1 MDETI
6 LNINVKKWTESIQFL
21 KSQEIKQQL
30 DPAEWTAVD
39 ELSNLWNKDFDRDD
53 VKATAAELVADLKR
67 CENQHPNNLDIKK
80 YSKQLTA
87 VVREMLMKDR
97 PTYEAFKLSRSPHRH
112 PHHSPTPPSSN
123 GKPTISLRH
132 LSSC

>member
-53 VKATAAELVADLKR
+53 VKATAA
-67 CENQHPNNLDIKK
+67 
-80 YSKQLTA
+80 
-87 VVREMLMKDR
+87 
-97 PTYEAFKLSRSPHRH
+97 
-112 PHHSPTPPSSN
+112 
-123 GKPTISLRH
+123 
-132 LSSC
+132 

>member
-97 PTYEAFKLSRSPHRH
+97 PTYEAFKLKLQT
-112 PHHSPTPPSSN
+112 HSL
-123 GKPTISLRH
+123 I
-132 LSSC
+132 

>member
-53 VKATAAELVADLKR
+53 VKVTAAELVADLKR
-67 CENQHPNNLDIKK
+67 CENQHPNNLDIKNTANN
-80 YSKQLTA
+80 SPQLCA
-87 VVREMLMKDR
+87 KC
-97 PTYEAFKLSRSPHRH
+97 S
-112 PHHSPTPPSSN
+112 
-123 GKPTISLRH
+123 
-132 LSSC
+132 